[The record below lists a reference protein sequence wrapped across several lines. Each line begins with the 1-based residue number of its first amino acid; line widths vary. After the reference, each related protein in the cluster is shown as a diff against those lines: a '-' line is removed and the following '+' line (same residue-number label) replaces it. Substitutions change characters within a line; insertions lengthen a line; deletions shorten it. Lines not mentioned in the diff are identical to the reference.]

1 MKRFLALALT
11 PLFLLYMGCA
21 YQVPISE
28 SDDVVK
34 LTISP
39 SEMILEGGAMASTRR
54 FQIFFFGFGK
64 RNSFLEAERLA
75 IEASGSDLLVGRIR
89 LKQFEGLLIPGMWLA
104 AVGVPNATD
113 IPIVGFE
120 VYTVAGTGIRMV
132 PEETE

>member
-1 MKRFLALALT
+1 MMRFFALGVT
-11 PLFLLYMGCA
+11 PLFLLCMGCA

-28 SDDVVK
+28 SEDLVR

-54 FQIFFFGFGK
+54 FQILFFGFGK
-64 RNSFLEAERLA
+64 RNSFLEAEREA

-89 LKQFEGLLIPGMWLA
+89 LKQFEGILIPGMWLEA
-104 AVGVPNATD
+104 LGVPNATD

-120 VYTVAGTGIRMV
+120 VYTIAGTGIRV
-132 PEETE
+132 IAE

>member
-1 MKRFLALALT
+1 MMRFFALGLT

-28 SDDVVK
+28 SEDLVR

-54 FQIFFFGFGK
+54 FQILFFGFGK
-64 RNSFLEAERLA
+64 RNSFLEAERQA

-89 LKQFEGLLIPGMWLA
+89 LKQFEGLLIPGMWLEA
-104 AVGVPNATD
+104 LGVPNATD

-120 VYTVAGTGIRMV
+120 VYTIAGTGIRV
-132 PEETE
+132 IAK